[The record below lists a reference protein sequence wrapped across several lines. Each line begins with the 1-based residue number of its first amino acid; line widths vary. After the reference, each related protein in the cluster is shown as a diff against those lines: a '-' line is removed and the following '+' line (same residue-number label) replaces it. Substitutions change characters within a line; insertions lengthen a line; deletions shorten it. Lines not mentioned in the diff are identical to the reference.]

1 MHTAVQ
7 HGHCCP
13 LATVA
18 ACVVGPLQF
27 GAPLREQ
34 LDLAT
39 EAKHLEEFGTN
50 FRHWSGVT
58 FPQVWHTC
66 WLEKGGKGSRGNG
79 EPGEWRA
86 AAVRECM
93 PRS

>member
-1 MHTAVQ
+1 MFF
-7 HGHCCP
+7 
-13 LATVA
+13 TV
-18 ACVVGPLQF
+18 QF

-58 FPQVWHTC
+58 FPQVRGTRADR
-66 WLEKGGKGSRGNG
+66 SRGNG